1 MGRAS
6 FAMLES
12 QAARLP
18 SRPRLRRFKAGELLS
33 YGEIGTQC
41 RRLDCTIC
49 M

>member
-6 FAMLES
+6 FATLVS
-12 QAARLP
+12 QASRLP
-18 SRPRLRRFKAGELLS
+18 SRLRLRRVKAGELLS